1 MRAEEGN
8 AIWRTYYTVAFSL
21 WTQSRRE
28 QIKEKV
34 CFAGFV
40 CFSTVTASE
49 GGRGEGE
56 ERGTIRQEGRE
67 RGKEGGG
74 TGRNTS
80 SSVHPPW
87 QLCHV
92 KNRSRS
98 G

>member
-56 ERGTIRQEGRE
+56 ERGTMRQKGRE

-74 TGRNTS
+74 RRDREKYIFLSAPTLATL
-80 SSVHPPW
+80 P
-87 QLCHV
+87 C
-92 KNRSRS
+92 
-98 G
+98 